1 MKFIFQLLKNRK
13 LLIHAKDQYIS
24 CLNNIPQQKKEIHDQ
39 TEQLK
44 NLMQR
49 YSKKKIQP
57 MYLEQ
62 LCFGIKRAGW
72 SVTKVYSHYTF
83 EQECFKKNFFLM
95 NQRSRQNAKN
105 SIGKD
110 IYKLM
115 NNSNFRFDCCNNLDS
130 CQFVSIFDELQEI
143 TYHTL
148 NTEKSESV
156 EAAENFDKKIK
167 EIRKKE
173 HSIIT

>member
-1 MKFIFQLLKNRK
+1 
-13 LLIHAKDQYIS
+13 
-24 CLNNIPQQKKEIHDQ
+24 
-39 TEQLK
+39 
-44 NLMQR
+44 
-49 YSKKKIQP
+49 

-83 EQECFKKNFFLM
+83 EQECFKKSFILM

-143 TYHTL
+143 TYYTL

-173 HSIIT
+173 LHHYLER

>member
-1 MKFIFQLLKNRK
+1 
-13 LLIHAKDQYIS
+13 
-24 CLNNIPQQKKEIHDQ
+24 
-39 TEQLK
+39 
-44 NLMQR
+44 
-49 YSKKKIQP
+49 

-62 LCFGIKRAGW
+62 LCFGIKRASW
-72 SVTKVYSHYTF
+72 SVTKVYLHYTF
-83 EQECFKKNFFLM
+83 EQECFKKNFILM
-95 NQRSRQNAKN
+95 NQRSKQNVKN

-115 NNSNFRFDCCNNLDS
+115 NNSNFRFDCCNNLDN
-130 CQFVSIFDELQEI
+130 CQFVPIFDELQEI

>member
-1 MKFIFQLLKNRK
+1 
-13 LLIHAKDQYIS
+13 
-24 CLNNIPQQKKEIHDQ
+24 
-39 TEQLK
+39 
-44 NLMQR
+44 
-49 YSKKKIQP
+49 

-62 LCFGIKRAGW
+62 LCFGVKRVGW

-83 EQECFKKNFFLM
+83 EQECFKKNFILM

-115 NNSNFRFDCCNNLDS
+115 NNSNFRFDCCYNLDN
-130 CQFVSIFDELQEI
+130 CQFVPIFDEFQEI

-148 NTEKSESV
+148 NTEKKLVCRSCRV
-156 EAAENFDKKIK
+156 F
-167 EIRKKE
+167 
-173 HSIIT
+173 